1 MYKKGQFIISQL
13 KLRTVN
19 FHVAVVRF
27 LSVSIASDR
36 GVWFSFP
43 SSFSLLPFSRPPHPS
58 PLLCALL
65 CALPFGS
72 VRWILNSRNSGS
84 SAWCIACGCSFGG
97 LTFTTNAGGQ
107 LPPAKPSA
115 LLRPV
120 KGRGSYS
127 TPTVPIPVR
136 PRTNGFCLV
145 RPACVSPWH
154 VYINAVLL
162 RGAVCAYCDLCTSL
176 RCFGAASCTAN
187 PASLAT
193 ALL

>member
-1 MYKKGQFIISQL
+1 MWLLFVSC
-13 KLRTVN
+13 
-19 FHVAVVRF
+19 RF
-27 LSVSIASDR
+27 QSPLIE
-36 GVWFSFP
+36 GFGFP
-43 SSFSLLPFSRPPHPS
+43 SQAVFHCCLSQDPHTQVRCCV
-58 PLLCALL
+58 LCALL

-145 RPACVSPWH
+145 RPACVSPWC
-154 VYINAVLL
+154 VYK
-162 RGAVCAYCDLCTSL
+162 RGA
-176 RCFGAASCTAN
+176 TAWCCWCL
-187 PASLAT
+187 PRSVHIAT
-193 ALL
+193 VLWYS

>member
-13 KLRTVN
+13 KLRTAN

-43 SSFSLLPFSRPPHPS
+43 SSFSLLPFSRPPHPP

-145 RPACVSPWH
+145 RPACVSPWC
-154 VYINAVLL
+154 VYK
-162 RGAVCAYCDLCTSL
+162 RGA
-176 RCFGAASCTAN
+176 TAWCCWCL
-187 PASLAT
+187 PRSVHIAT
-193 ALL
+193 VLWYS